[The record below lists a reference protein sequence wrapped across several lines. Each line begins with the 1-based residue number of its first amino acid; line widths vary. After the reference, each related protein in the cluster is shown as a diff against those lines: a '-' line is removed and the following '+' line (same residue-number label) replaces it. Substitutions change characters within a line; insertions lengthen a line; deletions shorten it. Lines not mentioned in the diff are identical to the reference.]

1 MKVFSFSEPLAVSLR
16 LLICSDSFSL
26 KWIFN
31 LNVQLSLWL
40 VLRNTVI
47 SAFLITLPYKY
58 ICLKIFWICNFFK
71 TFYCALGSSEGN
83 KLWLQVKLT
92 SAAELRGCHPH
103 LFPDSLTVF
112 TTFSATVHVQ
122 GMSLKQYKLNS
133 CPIGIIS

>member
-1 MKVFSFSEPLAVSLR
+1 MTIYQCLLS

-40 VLRNTVI
+40 VLRNAVMT
-47 SAFLITLPYKY
+47 AFLITLPYKD

-71 TFYCALGSSEGN
+71 SFYYALGSSESN
-83 KLWLQVKLT
+83 KLWLQDKLT

-103 LFPDSLTVF
+103 LSPDSLKVF
-112 TTFSATVHVQ
+112 TTFSATVYLQ
-122 GMSLKQYKLNS
+122 GISLEQYKLNN
-133 CPIGIIS
+133 CPTGIISLFLL